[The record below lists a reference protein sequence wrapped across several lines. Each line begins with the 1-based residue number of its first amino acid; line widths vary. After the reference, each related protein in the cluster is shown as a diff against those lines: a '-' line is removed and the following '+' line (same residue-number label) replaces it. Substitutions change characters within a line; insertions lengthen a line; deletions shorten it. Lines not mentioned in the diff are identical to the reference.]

1 MSGRP
6 FERPKKFKNR
16 MCMMLIGIL
25 LQGMGLSMLIRLN
38 LGTDPCSCFTLGVQN
53 RLPEGVLS
61 FGTLQLICNLV
72 MFLFVIKND
81 LSMIGFGT
89 IGNMVCLGYISDFFT
104 WVWSKVLP
112 GGLGFFDNRTTCY
125 ILLIPVLAVFIFGAA
140 TYMTAG
146 LGMSPY
152 DGLPFIIA
160 SKQKKFSFKVVR
172 MIWDISFMILGF
184 ILGGTFGAVT
194 IASAFFIGPVIAFIQ
209 KKLSVFIE

>member
-1 MSGRP
+1 MSGKP

-16 MCMMLIGIL
+16 MCMMLTGIL

-38 LGTDPCSCFTLGVQN
+38 LGTDPCSSFTLGVQN
-53 RLPEGVLS
+53 WVPLS
-61 FGTLQLICNLV
+61 FGTVQLICNLV

-112 GGLGFFDNRTTCY
+112 GGLGFFDNRTVCY
-125 ILLIPVLAVFIFGAA
+125 ILLLPVLAVFIFGAA

-160 SKQKKFSFKVVR
+160 VKQKKLSFKVVR
-172 MIWDISFMILGF
+172 MLWDIGFMVLGI
-184 ILGGTFGAVT
+184 ILGGGFGVVT
-194 IASAFFIGPVIAFIQ
+194 IASAFFIGPVISFIQ